1 MSRKVEPDGA
11 CGHLVQSHELP
22 EHREDG
28 SVRVIVTALIE
39 KVNDS
44 FVRIQHDDAR
54 AENVEPDN
62 VA

>member
-1 MSRKVEPDGA
+1 MEPEGA
-11 CGHLVQSHELP
+11 YGHLVQSHELT

-28 SVRVIVTALIE
+28 SVRIIVTTLIE